1 MREKKLPTAIGQ
13 QILDVI
19 LKPHKHKHRKGR
31 AKQHPATDKSESAHS
46 PDCGDDCGKKPVL
59 VDNGTDNAE
68 KSPEKG
74 DDD

>member
-31 AKQHPATDKSESAHS
+31 AKQHSTDKSEPAHS
-46 PDCGDDCGKKPVL
+46 TECGDDCSKKHAL

-74 DDD
+74 DPR